1 MKTWLIRVGVVLGA
15 VTGTWLIGVIGAHPG
30 GASTVAGP
38 HWLTPSCL
46 TGWYVNEDEEALLP
60 EQKPGG
66 LLFDGP
72 SIAHHAVG
80 PVGLAQVAE
89 DGAFTVSGPVVGVLP
104 LFKMETST
112 PYSTINKTAAG
123 KYWSSKI
130 GSGPGSQAEPV
141 DHPGDLVGRTTS
153 NGAYTVSTMIFSFGV
168 GYAND
173 TGNKALVTSVTLGQQ
188 AYPLSC
194 PPPSTSASAS
204 ASPSASASHSASP
217 SASASASKTTTPPTT
232 VPPSTTAPTTG
243 SPAGGGDVTASPS
256 RTANNLALTGSNT
269 SLIGGIGVILIVA
282 GAVLSFVAWRSRRR
296 QEFTA

>member
-15 VTGTWLIGVIGAHPG
+15 VAGTWLIGVIGAHPG
-30 GASTVAGP
+30 GASSVAGP

-80 PVGLAQVAE
+80 GTVTLATVAE
-89 DGAFTVSGPVVGVLP
+89 DGAFTVSGPVVGALP

-112 PYSTINKTAAG
+112 PYSTINKTAGG

-141 DHPGDLVGRTTS
+141 DHPGDLVGKTTS
-153 NGAYTVSTMIFSFGV
+153 NGAYTVSTAVFSFGV

-173 TGNKALVTSVTLGQQ
+173 SGNKALVTSVTLGQQ

-194 PPPSTSASAS
+194 PPPSASASVS

-217 SASASASKTTTPPTT
+217 SASASASKTTAPPTT
-232 VPPSTTAPTTG
+232 VPPITTLPTTG
-243 SPAGGGDVTASPS
+243 SPAGGGGVTASPS
-256 RTANNLALTGSNT
+256 RTANNLALTGSNIP
-269 SLIGGIGVILIVA
+269 LIGGIGVVLIVA
-282 GAVLSFVAWRSRRR
+282 GAVLSFVALRRR
-296 QEFTA
+296 REFTA